1 VVFTTAIVELYA
13 GGFWFYGASIVIFFS
28 VAFAFLAPVIGPFIP
43 DGTKY
48 RVLFIIIAVVL
59 SMLLAFRWLLFPK
72 LPQNALPQSAP
83 QPQSAAKPQGAFPAS
98 SLETS
103 NLEDIFKERGLSQR
117 EIEVAKLLVNE
128 GLMKNEIGK
137 RLFITPGTAKI
148 HISKI
153 YQKFKVN
160 NRAEFMTLF
169 VKSEPVV

>member
-28 VAFAFLAPVIGPFIP
+28 VAFAFLAPVIDPFIP

-72 LPQNALPQSAP
+72 LPQNAL
-83 QPQSAAKPQGAFPAS
+83 PQSAAKPQGAFPAS